1 MSGDSK
7 VAGHERD
14 QRDQRAKRSERGAP
28 AGQYAPIAGYEA
40 FRLLRR
46 RYRRV
51 AAVVG
56 VLFLGWYFAY
66 VGLAAFAREFMAR
79 PVAGHVNVALLLGAL
94 QFVSTFVLAGV
105 YVAYA
110 RRRLDP
116 LAGELR

>member
-1 MSGDSK
+1 MVGDSK
-7 VAGHERD
+7 VAGRERG
-14 QRDQRAKRSERGAP
+14 ERGAP

-51 AAVVG
+51 ATIVG
-56 VLFLGWYFAY
+56 TMFLGWYFAY
-66 VGLAAFAREFMAR
+66 VGLSAFAREFMAR
-79 PVAGHVNVALLLGAL
+79 PVAGHVNVALLLGGL